1 MPKPKSIPENQLVL
15 VDKALSNDTENGYKK
30 VPVNSLERR
39 YENLPTRPKRELTEK
54 QKENLARLIE
64 MNKQRALERRGIT
77 TLPNGP
83 PEVIPENKEV
93 VQLVKRQYN
102 RKPKNELPQ
111 ETPQLRREST
121 SLNGVPPPIHIHID
135 REALGMKTKKKVS
148 VPKAPKAPKAKKQ
161 PRSYYSDSNDDT
173 KDESEDESED
183 ETTDFDTDVEISKYN
198 KKIQKRSQS
207 LSALEKQINQLKQSN
222 NPYAKHSVF

>member
-1 MPKPKSIPENQLVL
+1 MPKPKSLPKDELVL
-15 VDKALSNDTENGYKK
+15 VDKALSNDMENGYKK

-39 YENLPTRPKRELTEK
+39 YESAPRPKRELTEK

-77 TLPNGP
+77 PLPNGVP
-83 PEVIPENKEV
+83 DVIPENKEV

-102 RKPKNELPQ
+102 RKPKNEELPK

-121 SLNGVPPPIHIHID
+121 SLTGVPPPIHIHID

-161 PRSYYSDSNDDT
+161 PRSYYDSDT
-173 KDESEDESED
+173 KDESEDEESED
-183 ETTDFDTDVEISKYN
+183 ETTTDFDTDVEISKYD